1 MKQDRLLDL
10 REMKRVPA
18 DMGSVRL
25 DGTFEGYASIFNEV
39 DLGNDVVAP
48 GAFTASLAQR
58 GPSGIRMLFQH
69 DAAEPIG
76 TWEKVEETPQGLKVR
91 GRLAL
96 ATQKGREVHELMR
109 ASAIDGLS
117 IGFRTIRARQD
128 RTTGAR
134 RILEADLWE
143 ISVVTFPMQES
154 ARVDNVKR
162 VWPGLNQDPALP
174 SIREFERWLVRDAG
188 LSRSDARRVITKGYR
203 NCLNR
208 RDAAGSSPGM
218 PPGDLAAHIRAAASL
233 LHNGARHT
241 NPQGC

>member
-1 MKQDRLLDL
+1 MKQDRLPDL

-18 DMGSVRL
+18 DMGRVRL

-39 DLGNDVVAP
+39 DLGNDIVAA
-48 GAFTASLAQR
+48 GAFTGSLARR
-58 GPSGIRMLFQH
+58 GPSGIRLLFQH

-76 TWEKVEETPQGLKVR
+76 TWEKIGETPQGLKVR

-109 ASAIDGLS
+109 AGAIDGLS

-128 RTTGAR
+128 RVTGAR

-154 ARVDNVKR
+154 ARVESVKR
-162 VWPGLNQDPALP
+162 FGLTPGQGALP

-188 LSRSDARRVITKGYR
+188 LSRSDARRVVTKGYR
-203 NCLNR
+203 DCLNR
-208 RDAAGSSPGM
+208 RDAVGGSPGM
-218 PPGDLAAHIRAAASL
+218 PAGDLVTRIRAAASA
-233 LHNGARHT
+233 LHQGARHT
-241 NPQGC
+241 NR

>member
-18 DMGSVRL
+18 DMGRVRL
-25 DGTFEGYASIFNEV
+25 DGTFEGYASVFNEV
-39 DLGNDVVAP
+39 DLGNDIVAA
-48 GAFTASLAQR
+48 GAFTGSLARR

-76 TWEKVEETPQGLKVR
+76 TWEKIGETPQGLKVR

-109 ASAIDGLS
+109 AGAIDGLS

-128 RTTGAR
+128 RATGAR

-154 ARVDNVKR
+154 ARIESVKR
-162 VWPGLNQDPALP
+162 FEAGLRQGGALP

-188 LSRSDARRVITKGYR
+188 LSRSDARRVVTKGYR
-203 NCLNR
+203 DCLNR
-208 RDAAGSSPGM
+208 RDAVGGSPGM
-218 PPGDLAAHIRAAASL
+218 PAGDLVTRIRAAASA
-233 LHNGARHT
+233 LHQGARHT
-241 NPQGC
+241 NR